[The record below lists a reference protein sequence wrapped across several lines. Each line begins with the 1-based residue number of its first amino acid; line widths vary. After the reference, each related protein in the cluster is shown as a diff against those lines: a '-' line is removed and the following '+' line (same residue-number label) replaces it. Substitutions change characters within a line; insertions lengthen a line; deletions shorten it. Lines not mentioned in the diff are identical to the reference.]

1 MPMLTIDDVDLK
13 GKRVLVRVDYNV
25 PIVDGKIVDK
35 TRIEE
40 SLPTIRKVSANAVCL
55 LMAHLGRP
63 KRKSDE
69 SSLRIVA
76 GALSE
81 MLGKQVRF
89 LEDFDADISTLRP
102 GGVALYENLRFHPG
116 EESNSDDFARLLAKG
131 KDVYVNDGFSVSHRK
146 HASVHAVTKY
156 VPVSCAGYSL
166 VKELE
171 SLGRIMHNPDRP
183 FALVFGGAKVSD
195 KIPLIRNLL
204 DKVDMIIIGGAV
216 ANTFLAAQGKKVGAS
231 LVEREMLGEAA
242 EIAKIAAA
250 RGVELV
256 YPRDFAAAKEL
267 KAGVAVQIVSEVP
280 EGLMAGDIGPESVK
294 LFNSKLARARTVFWN
309 GPMGVYEILEFASG
323 SKKVAEYLAGSAAF
337 TVAGG
342 GDVVGAIS
350 SFGLKNKFK
359 HVSTG
364 GGACLEFLGG
374 DELPGIS
381 ALHNLP

>member
-1 MPMLTIDDVDLK
+1 MPRLTIDDVDLK

-25 PIVDGKIVDK
+25 PVVDGKIVDK

-40 SLPTIRKVSANAVCL
+40 SLPTIRKVSADAVCL
-55 LMAHLGRP
+55 LIAHLGRP
-63 KRKSDE
+63 KKRDSAF
-69 SSLRIVA
+69 SLRVVA
-76 GALSE
+76 DALSE
-81 MLGKQVRF
+81 MLGKEVRF
-89 LEDFDADISTLRP
+89 LEDFDADISTLNP
-102 GGVALYENLRFHPG
+102 DDVALYENLRFYPG
-116 EESNSDDFARLLAKG
+116 EEANSDDFARLLAKN
-131 KDVYVNDGFSVSHRK
+131 KDVYINDGFSVSHRK

-171 SLGRIMHNPDRP
+171 SLGKIMRDPDRP

-204 DKVDMIIIGGAV
+204 DKVDMIIVGGAV
-216 ANTFLAAQGKKVGAS
+216 ANTFLAALGKKVGSS

-242 EIAKIAAA
+242 EIAKTAAA

-256 YPRDFAAAKEL
+256 YPCDFVAAKEL
-267 KAGVAVQIVSEVP
+267 KAGTATKVVKEVP
-280 EGLMAGDIGPESVK
+280 EGFMAGDMGPESVK
-294 LFNSKLARARTVFWN
+294 LFNNKLARARTVFWN
-309 GPMGVYEILEFASG
+309 GPMGVYEIPEFASG
-323 SKKVAEYLAGSAAF
+323 SRGIAEYLAGSSAF

-342 GDVVGAIS
+342 GDVVGAIG
-350 SFGLKNKFK
+350 SFGLKSKFK

-374 DELPGIS
+374 DDLPGVS
-381 ALHNLP
+381 ALPDLQ